1 MDEIFEESFENLTPH
16 YFDLPEPTPEQLE
29 AERLEQ
35 ERQNQIGAARVILA
49 QTDYQILK
57 ACEQLLLN
65 QSALQA
71 GSLRGAAS
79 TNGTQATVSDEV
91 TNLIALR
98 QEQRAI
104 INELE
109 N

>member
-1 MDEIFEESFENLTPH
+1 MDETYENLTPH
-16 YFDLPEPTPEQLE
+16 FFDFPEPTPEQLE

-65 QSALQA
+65 QSAKGIA
-71 GSLRGAAS
+71 TAS
-79 TNGTQATVSDEV
+79 IQSVSNVDNGIADV
-91 TNLIALR
+91 IALR
-98 QEQRAI
+98 QSQREI

-109 N
+109 

>member
-1 MDEIFEESFENLTPH
+1 MDETFENLTPH
-16 YFDLPEPTPEQLE
+16 FFDIPEPTPEQLE

-65 QSALQA
+65 QGTKSIATTSVQSLSSAD
-71 GSLRGAAS
+71 
-79 TNGTQATVSDEV
+79 NGIVDV
-91 TNLIALR
+91 IALR
-98 QEQRAI
+98 QEQREI

-109 N
+109 

>member
-1 MDEIFEESFENLTPH
+1 MEIQFSDKLDQAFSQPEEIYQQS
-16 YFDLPEPTPEQLE
+16 PEELE

-65 QSALQA
+65 QSAKGIA
-71 GSLRGAAS
+71 TAS
-79 TNGTQATVSDEV
+79 VQSVSSADNGLADV
-91 TNLIALR
+91 IALR
-98 QEQRAI
+98 QEQREI

-109 N
+109 